1 MQVHVDD
8 IEAHVA
14 RAHLAEDG
22 VEVGTVVIEQAART
36 VNDARHLADLPL
48 EDAERG
54 GVGQHDARGVGT
66 HRALERREVD
76 IALGVDRD
84 LLDDAAAH
92 GRGRRVRA
100 VRRLGH
106 DDLVAREVAA
116 GAVVGADHR
125 HPRELAVRAGHR
137 AQRHRA
143 HAGDLLEHL
152 LQFEHALQEA
162 LPLRLGRARMAREE
176 LGQHRVLVAGLGVVF
191 HRART
196 ERVEVRVDGEVELR
210 EPGEMAHGV
219 ELAHLGQQ
227 RRLAAAQRFRHCAAD
242 PLGRRASADRR
253 RYLRSRDPARPGVF
267 KDGLLERLVHVVYLM
282 SLWEALCGA
291 AQAARDACSA
301 WPSAPA

>member
-1 MQVHVDD
+1 VQVHVDD
-8 IEAHVA
+8 VEAHVA
-14 RAHLAEDG
+14 GPDLAEDG
-22 VEVGTVVIEQAART
+22 VEVGAVVIEQTARA
-36 VNDARHLADLPL
+36 VHDARDLADLPL
-48 EDAERG
+48 EHAERG
-54 GVGQHDARGVGT
+54 RVRQHDARGVGA

-92 GRGRRVRA
+92 GRGRGVRA
-100 VRRLGH
+100 VRGLGH

-116 GAVVGADHR
+116 RAVVGADHR
-125 HPRELAVRAGHR
+125 HPGELAVRPGHR

-152 LQFEHALQEA
+152 LQFEHALQET
-162 LPLRLGRARMAREE
+162 LPLRLRRARMAREE
-176 LGQHRVLVAGLGVVF
+176 LGQHGVLVAGLRVVF

-210 EPGEMAHGV
+210 QPREMAHGV
-219 ELAHLGQQ
+219 EFADLGQQ
-227 RRLAAAQRFRHCAAD
+227 RRLAAAQRLRHRGAD
-242 PLGRRASADRR
+242 PLGPRMSADRR
-253 RYLRSRDPARPGVF
+253 RQLRGRDPARPGVF
-267 KDGLLERLVHVVYLM
+267 EDGLLVRLVHVLSLM
-282 SLWEALCGA
+282 SVWKACSGA